1 MINPAVE
8 FFVSPDNDYILF
20 IPIHWA
26 NHLHISY
33 REGENEWSL
42 PIPLS
47 IYFKKNKGWNGE
59 GGGPYVS
66 PDGKYFF
73 FCGMEIFTG

>member
-33 REGENEWSL
+33 REGDNEWSL

-59 GGGPYVS
+59 GG
-66 PDGKYFF
+66 
-73 FCGMEIFTG
+73 